1 VTPEEVLGVPPGAG
15 PAAAAE
21 AYRRLVREHHPD
33 RWASAPASERAR
45 HAERLE
51 EVLVAWSALETSES
65 WPPAGGGQVHHEAG
79 DEAIE
84 VDDLVDPDIDLSDE
98 PFLPVTSNRL
108 PTLIALALVTA
119 TVVAFALSVVLAQS
133 ALWQA
138 AMAFGLAALVTFILM
153 PFFVMLRS
161 RR

>member
-1 VTPEEVLGVPPGAG
+1 
-15 PAAAAE
+15 
-21 AYRRLVREHHPD
+21 VREHHPD
-33 RWASAPASERAR
+33 RWASAPASEQAR

-51 EVLVAWSALETSES
+51 EVLVAWSALETPEPS
-65 WPPAGGGQVHHEAG
+65 PPAGSGAMRHDDG
-79 DEAIE
+79 DDA
-84 VDDLVDPDIDLSDE
+84 VTADDLVDPDIDLSDE